1 MASTAAAHPVT
12 TDNRVLLLFLE
23 TLRIHALVTF
33 PIHLHVDFYQRNPG
47 ERFNVKFSI
56 HFDAPQAVPWLRI
69 HTSFRL
75 AVISY
80 LILRYVSS
88 PINIIVIVGLVYYF
102 CNRQLIIK
110 LPTFLVE
117 HPLLRHQTGI
127 SFVRVYLGGEDTKAV
142 RARLHGQ
149 LNFGLGFAIGGIV
162 GVCLTV
168 WCNARL
174 FKLMEVLREICE
186 RYKELNDKLESQ
198 QYVE

>member
-1 MASTAAAHPVT
+1 MASTAATQHTVT
-12 TDNRVLLLFLE
+12 IDDKVFVLFLK
-23 TLRIHALVTF
+23 TLLWHAILTC
-33 PIHLHVDFYQRNPG
+33 PFYLNINFHQRNPG
-47 ERFNVKFSI
+47 ERFNVDFSV
-56 HFDAPQAVPWLRI
+56 HYDHPHALPWLRV

-88 PINIIVIVGLVYYF
+88 PINIIIIVGLVYYF
-102 CNRQLIIK
+102 CNRQFIIK
-110 LPTFLVE
+110 LPTCLVE

-149 LNFGLGFAIGGIV
+149 LNFGLGVAIGGIV
-162 GVCLTV
+162 GVCFTL

-174 FKLMEVLREICE
+174 FKAMEVLREICE
-186 RYKELNDKLESQ
+186 QNKELNEKLESQ
-198 QYVE
+198 

>member
-1 MASTAAAHPVT
+1 MPSIVSV
-12 TDNRVLLLFLE
+12 VL
-23 TLRIHALVTF
+23 
-33 PIHLHVDFYQRNPG
+33 
-47 ERFNVKFSI
+47 SI
-56 HFDAPQAVPWLRI
+56 AIGI

-88 PINIIVIVGLVYYF
+88 PINIILIVGLVYYF
-102 CNRQLIIK
+102 CNRQLVIK
-110 LPTFLVE
+110 LPRYLVE

-149 LNFGLGFAIGGIV
+149 LNFGLGFAIGGMV
-162 GVCLTV
+162 GVCLTL

-186 RYKELNDKLESQ
+186 RYKELNQGLESQ
-198 QYVE
+198 